1 MEHFVQIFIH
11 YLAEI
16 VPALAIG
23 FFISGL
29 VHDLIPEDIVLK
41 YLGSGKLMPILAST
55 LIGTLLPICC
65 WGTLPIAV
73 SFYKKGARLG
83 PVLAFL
89 VATPATSISALLVT
103 YSVMGGLF
111 TVYIF
116 FAVIIMG
123 VTMGLIGNMI
133 KVAPKTPPEKIV
145 CPHCEL
151 DPEHVHQHTKKTF
164 RDHAVTVL
172 KYAYIELPK
181 EIGLELFVGLMLAA
195 VVTTFVPIGHFIK
208 TYLSGRAG
216 YVFAVVFGIIM
227 YICSTATVPLVDS
240 LIRQGLGAGAGMT
253 LLLIGLVTSY
263 GTILVLRKEYGA
275 KVLGIFLIWLTVISV
290 VLGIGFQALHK

>member
-1 MEHFVQIFIH
+1 MEHFVHIFLH

-16 VPALAIG
+16 IPALAIG

-103 YSVMGGLF
+103 YSVMGWLF

-133 KVAPKTPPEKIV
+133 KVAPRTPPEKIS

-151 DPEHVHQHTKKTF
+151 NPEHVHQHGKKTF
-164 RDHAVTVL
+164 ADHAASVL

-181 EIGLELFVGLMLAA
+181 EIGLELLVGLILAA
-195 VVTTFVPIGHFIK
+195 GVGTFVPIGHFIK
-208 TYLSGRAG
+208 AYLSGWLG
-216 YVFAVVFGIIM
+216 YVFSVVFGILT
-227 YICSTATVPLVDS
+227 YICSTATVPFVDS
-240 LIRQGLGAGAGMT
+240 LMGQGLSSGAGMT
-253 LLLIGLVTSY
+253 LLLIGPVTSY

-275 KVLGIFLIWLTVISV
+275 KVLTIFLVWLTVMSV
-290 VLGIGFQALHK
+290 VLGLGFQALHR